1 MICLKLK
8 RHKTVEIKKVLKGK
22 VGVDVEIN
30 KTWKILTNMYGEKL
44 LSLNKKIKI
53 CNNRGNSKGTKIY
66 MKNDLISKE
75 SSIQGVI

>member
-30 KTWKILTNMYGEKL
+30 KTWKILTNMYG
-44 LSLNKKIKI
+44 
-53 CNNRGNSKGTKIY
+53 
-66 MKNDLISKE
+66 KNY
-75 SSIQGVI
+75 